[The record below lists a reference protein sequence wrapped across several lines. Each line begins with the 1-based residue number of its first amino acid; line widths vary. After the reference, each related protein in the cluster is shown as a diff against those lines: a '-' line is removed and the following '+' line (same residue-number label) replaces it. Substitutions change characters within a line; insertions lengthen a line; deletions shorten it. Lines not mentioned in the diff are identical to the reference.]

1 MKKITIIKKN
11 TEKLVMKNSPPKST
25 RLTERQIFSKC
36 KLCHNVENF
45 RVIFQFDSTSSLRV
59 NRISSKSMG

>member
-25 RLTERQIFSKC
+25 NYRQLKDKFFSER
-36 KLCHNVENF
+36 KLYHNVENF
-45 RVIFQFDSTSSLRV
+45 RVIFQFDST
-59 NRISSKSMG
+59 